1 MRQTNIAVK
10 KGENTAR
17 LIIEAAE
24 EEFLEKGYAQSK
36 TTDIARKAGVTHAML
51 HYYFGT
57 KEKLFNKVFESKVHM
72 MAESLLPI
80 VDRDIPFAEKIKIA
94 VETHFDFIAANPRLP
109 YFIFTEMEASA
120 ERREICKRA
129 FLPSFRAI
137 AEKLARAIELE
148 VKAGHI
154 APIHPLD
161 LIQDVIALNLLP
173 FVSHAMVK
181 FMNDTLNGGENFL
194 ARRKAENVEV
204 ILRRIQK

>member
-1 MRQTNIAVK
+1 MR

-17 LIIEAAE
+17 LIVEAAE

-72 MAESLLPI
+72 MSQSLLPI

-109 YFIFTEMEASA
+109 RFILTEMEASA
-120 ERREICKRA
+120 ERRDICKKA
-129 FLPSFRAI
+129 FLPSFRLI

-148 VKAGHI
+148 VKAGNI
-154 APIHPLD
+154 APIRPLD
-161 LIQDVIALNLLP
+161 LIQDVVALNLFP
-173 FVSHAMVK
+173 FVSRTMVK
-181 FMNDTLNGGENFL
+181 FMNDTLNGGEDFL

>member
-1 MRQTNIAVK
+1 MLQTNIVVK

-57 KEKLFNKVFESKVHM
+57 KEKLFNRVFESKVRM
-72 MAESLLPI
+72 MADSLLPI

-109 YFIFTEMEASA
+109 FFILSEMTASP
-120 ERREICKRA
+120 ERSEICKKA
-129 FLPSFRAI
+129 FLPSFRLI
-137 AEKLARAIELE
+137 AEKLARGIDQE
-148 VKAGHI
+148 VKTGNI
-154 APIHPLD
+154 APIDPLE
-161 LIQDVIALNLLP
+161 LLQDVIALNLFP
-173 FVSHAMVK
+173 FVSSPVAK
-181 FMNDTLNGGENFL
+181 FMNATLNGGEDYL
-194 ARRKAENVEV
+194 ARRKAENVEM
-204 ILRRIQK
+204 ILRRIRK